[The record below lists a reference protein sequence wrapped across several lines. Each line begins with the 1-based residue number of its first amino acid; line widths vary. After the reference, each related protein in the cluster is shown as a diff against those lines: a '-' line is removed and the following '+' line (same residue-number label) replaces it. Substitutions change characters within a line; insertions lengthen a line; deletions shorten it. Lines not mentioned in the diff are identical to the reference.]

1 MVVLRHKMVQLYLCE
16 PTWDDIEDD
25 ASGKQRIS
33 LLTKLE
39 TIILSLMSSGGR
51 SEARLW
57 LCNTLSG
64 MRSLNPQNQQEVFV
78 KLLRS
83 KPRKLGLASQLL
95 QMIFEKKPK
104 KVGAI
109 LAQNSHML
117 ENFFRGHPD
126 RIMQWFSSFAGS
138 SDLQHRKGAKA
149 LSQFAFVNRDICWEE
164 LEWKG
169 KHGQSPAV
177 VATKPHYFLDIDIQ
191 QTVENF
197 LEYVPEFWSSKEFAE
212 SLEGGEILFMDSKFF
227 VQLFL
232 DLMYKEDSKDMW
244 EVIDEFL
251 MEESFSSLCQHLLIV
266 LEEKDLLLFLEL
278 SRKFLK
284 LKREHMDP
292 GTSFN
297 WFEMILSKFS
307 ISDSL
312 DQLLM
317 LNAVVN
323 KGRQLVRL
331 IREEEAREEKMQIK
345 DIVLQV
351 CVSSCHPNSLA
362 PLMVE
367 CLKTK
372 SLNSITWLGLQSFAL
387 HYRLLEESQTL
398 ESWEIIFQSN
408 GISFRNS
415 EKYSLLD
422 SSGFSEDIVSDIDER
437 TSVGVKRRKKEKNRK
452 KRRKHLDHD
461 ESNNDL
467 FDLDFSTYSS
477 SLLSKSS
484 SWLLSTDGYSTIWNA
499 LIVYFVMGKN
509 KTVSKDSEQPMI
521 SH

>member
-1 MVVLRHKMVQLYLCE
+1 MVQLYLCE

-499 LIVYFVMGKN
+499 VDLPEHLSMHCFSTWMKWIFAKWGN
-509 KTVSKDSEQPMI
+509 AD
-521 SH
+521 

>member
-1 MVVLRHKMVQLYLCE
+1 MQDSFSLV
-16 PTWDDIEDD
+16 IEH
-25 ASGKQRIS
+25 A
-33 LLTKLE
+33 
-39 TIILSLMSSGGR
+39 
-51 SEARLW
+51 
-57 LCNTLSG
+57 
-64 MRSLNPQNQQEVFV
+64 
-78 KLLRS
+78 
-83 KPRKLGLASQLL
+83 
-95 QMIFEKKPK
+95 
-104 KVGAI
+104 
-109 LAQNSHML
+109 
-117 ENFFRGHPD
+117 GHPD
-126 RIMQWFSSFAGS
+126 RIMQWFSSFAGNG
-138 SDLQHRKGAKA
+138 DLQHRKGAKA

-197 LEYVPEFWSSKEFAE
+197 LEYVPEFWSSREFAE
-212 SLEGGEILFMDSKFF
+212 SLEGGEILFMDPKFF
-227 VQLFL
+227 VKLFL
-232 DLMYKEDSKDMW
+232 DLMYKEDSREMW
-244 EVIDEFL
+244 EVINEFL

-278 SRKFLK
+278 SHKFLK
-284 LKREHMDP
+284 LKREHIDT
-292 GTSFN
+292 GTSSY
-297 WFEMILSKFS
+297 WFEMILSKFG

-312 DQLLM
+312 DKLLM

-331 IREEEAREEKMQIK
+331 IREEEAHEEKLQIQ

-372 SLNSITWLGLQSFAL
+372 CLNSIKWLGLQSFAL
-387 HYRLLEESQTL
+387 HYRLLEESQTH

-415 EKYSLLD
+415 EKYPLLD
-422 SSGFSEDIVSDIDER
+422 SSGFSKDIVSDSDER
-437 TSVGVKRRKKEKNRK
+437 TSVGVKRRKKEKHRK

-467 FDLDFSTYSS
+467 FDLDFSNNSP

-484 SWLLSTDGYSTIWNA
+484 SWLLSTDGYSTAWN
-499 LIVYFVMGKN
+499 
-509 KTVSKDSEQPMI
+509 TVSCNFLFSQTRCYMLSFLSI
-521 SH
+521 IFSCLVSTI

>member
-1 MVVLRHKMVQLYLCE
+1 MVQLYLCE

-345 DIVLQV
+345 DIVLQ
-351 CVSSCHPNSLA
+351 
-362 PLMVE
+362 
-367 CLKTK
+367 
-372 SLNSITWLGLQSFAL
+372 SFAL

-499 LIVYFVMGKN
+499 VDLPEHLSMHCFSTWMKWIFAKWGN
-509 KTVSKDSEQPMI
+509 AD
-521 SH
+521 

>member
-1 MVVLRHKMVQLYLCE
+1 MAQLYLSE

-25 ASGKQRIS
+25 ASVKERIS

-57 LCNTLSG
+57 LCHTLSG
-64 MRSLNPQNQQEVFV
+64 MSSISPHNQQEIFV

-83 KPRKLGLASQLL
+83 KPRNFGLASQLL
-95 QMIFEKKPK
+95 QMIFEKRTKR
-104 KVGAI
+104 VGAI
-109 LAQNSHML
+109 IAKNSQML
-117 ENFFRGHPD
+117 ESFFRGHPD
-126 RIMQWFSSFAGS
+126 RILQWFSSFAGS
-138 SDLQHRKGAKA
+138 TDLQHRKGAKA

-197 LEYVPEFWSSKEFAE
+197 LEYVPEFWSSREFAE

-232 DLMYKEDSKDMW
+232 DLMYKEDSREIW
-244 EVIDEFL
+244 EVINEFL

-284 LKREHMDP
+284 VKRDHMDTA
-292 GTSFN
+292 TSSY

-312 DQLLM
+312 DQLLL
-317 LNAVVN
+317 LNALMN
-323 KGRQLVRL
+323 RRRQLLRL
-331 IREEEAREEKMQIK
+331 IREEDAHEEKMQIQ

-351 CVSSCHPNSLA
+351 CVSSFHPSSLT
-362 PLMVE
+362 PLLIE

-372 SLNSITWLGLQSFAL
+372 TLNSIKWLGLQSFAL
-387 HYRLLEESQTL
+387 HYRLSEESQTP

-415 EKYSLLD
+415 EKYPLLD
-422 SSGFSEDIVSDIDER
+422 STGFSEEIGSDSDER
-437 TSVGVKRRKKEKNRK
+437 TSVKVKRRKKEKHKK

-467 FDLDFSTYSS
+467 FDLDFSRKSL

-484 SWLLSTDGYSTIWNA
+484 SWLLSTDGYSTAWSTVDLPEYLSMHCFSTWMKWIFAKWDNA
-499 LIVYFVMGKN
+499 
-509 KTVSKDSEQPMI
+509 D
-521 SH
+521 